1 MEYAT
6 QIDPQHRALL
16 RCTSS
21 MMCRQDLRSCAAV
34 GCYVGIATQDYDYL
48 KVKMNVEVSAHSAT
62 STTLSVASGRLAFT
76 FDLKGPALSIDTACS
91 SSLVAAHLSFISLMK
106 GDVEST
112 LTCGVN
118 LILIERN
125 TIMFQRAGML
135 APDGRCKT
143 LDASADG
150 YIRAEGCEIILLAA
164 SSDDVMQLNVAL
176 GGSAVNQDGRS
187 SSLTAPNGPTQHAV
201 IKSALLD
208 GRFSASDVTSLHLHG
223 TGTSLG
229 DP

>member
-1 MEYAT
+1 MRVAEAINT
-6 QIDPQHRALL
+6 DPQQRVLL
-16 RCTSS
+16 LTAVNADVMSCMEKKAIGVYTGMSYVDYAKIIARDINGFTSQTAS
-21 MMCRQDLRSCAAV
+21 
-34 GCYVGIATQDYDYL
+34 G
-48 KVKMNVEVSAHSAT
+48 T
-62 STTLSVASGRLAFT
+62 SQSVASGRLAYT

-91 SSLVAAHLSFISLMK
+91 SSLVAAHIGTRAVGTRECATAAISI
-106 GDVEST
+106 
-112 LTCGVN
+112 CGVN
-118 LILIERN
+118 LTLLAY
-125 TIMFQRAGML
+125 TTAMFQRAGML

-150 YIRAEGCEIILLAA
+150 YVRAEGCEIILLAA
-164 SSDDVMQLNVAL
+164 SSDDVTQLSVAL

-223 TGTSLG
+223 TGT
-229 DP
+229 